1 MDASYGKLFVSATHE
16 ALFGQDPRRCD
27 ACGVSLD
34 SLDEGG
40 DDGDEGYAVSGAGLY
55 VSTRGSEVRYEEP
68 PLCPSCAAAVG
79 MSALARW
86 EIEEEE
92 G

>member
-1 MDASYGKLFVSATHE
+1 MDASYGKHFVTATHE
-16 ALFGQDPRRCD
+16 ALFAEEPPRCD
-27 ACGVSLD
+27 ACGVR
-34 SLDEGG
+34 LDEV
-40 DDGDEGYAVSGAGLY
+40 DETDEGYAVAGSGLY

>member
-1 MDASYGKLFVSATHE
+1 MHRRDAPPSTPFVTATHA
-16 ALFGQDPRRCD
+16 ALFDPDPPRCD
-27 ACGVSLD
+27 ACSVLLD
-34 SLDEGG
+34 GPET
-40 DDGDEGYAVSGAGLY
+40 DDGYAVRGAGLY
-55 VSTRGSEVRYEEP
+55 VWARGGDVRYEEP
-68 PLCPSCAAAVG
+68 PLCERCAAAIG

>member
-1 MDASYGKLFVSATHE
+1 MDASYGKHFVSATHE
-16 ALFGQDPRRCD
+16 ALFATEPTRCD
-27 ACGVSLD
+27 ACGALLGESA
-34 SLDEGG
+34 DE
-40 DDGDEGYAVSGAGLY
+40 DEGYAVSGSGLY

>member
-1 MDASYGKLFVSATHE
+1 MDASYGKHFVAATHE
-16 ALFGQDPRRCD
+16 ALFAEEPPRCD
-27 ACGVSLD
+27 ACGVLLD
-34 SLDEGG
+34 DPGEA
-40 DDGDEGYAVSGAGLY
+40 DDSYAVAGSGLY
-55 VSTRGSEVRYEEP
+55 VSTRGPEVRYEEA
-68 PLCPSCAAAVG
+68 PLCPACAAAVG